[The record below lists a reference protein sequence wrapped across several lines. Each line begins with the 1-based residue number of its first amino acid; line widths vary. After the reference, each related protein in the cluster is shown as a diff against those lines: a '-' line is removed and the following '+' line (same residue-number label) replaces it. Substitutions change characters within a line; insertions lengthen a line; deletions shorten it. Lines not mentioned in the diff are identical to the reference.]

1 MLCMLAM
8 TGLYVR
14 IKSLRSFYMKYL
26 IGISW
31 FILSLLISSVNDII
45 GKYVSANISP
55 LETAFFRFLFGTLS
69 LIPFI
74 FYNGLESIK
83 TSRPLLHFIRGLFLT
98 IAIFLWIKGLSTS
111 QVTTA
116 TIISFTIPI
125 FILILA
131 PIFLGEKVSMKLWV
145 VTIIG
150 LVGIM
155 IILNPS
161 RLSFN
166 INSLLFV
173 VATILFASLD
183 IINKKYI
190 IKESMLSMLFYSS
203 LVTAI
208 LGSLAI
214 FISTATWQ
222 TPKIRDLIYLMLLGF
237 GSNAILY
244 CLLKAFRL
252 VKASSV
258 APFRYLEL
266 LISLGLG
273 YAVFHDLPNYT
284 AYIGASLIIPC
295 SLYITLQHKL

>member
-1 MLCMLAM
+1 METLC
-8 TGLYVR
+8 YHY
-14 IKSLRSFYMKYL
+14 KFCMKYF

-31 FILSLLISSVNDII
+31 FILSLFISSMNDII
-45 GKYVSANISP
+45 GKYVSASISP

-69 LIPFI
+69 LVPFI
-74 FYNGLESIK
+74 LYGGLKSIK
-83 TSRPLLHFIRGLFLT
+83 TSRPNLHFIRGLFLA

-131 PIFLGEKVSMKLWV
+131 PIFLGEKVSLKLWV

-150 LVGIM
+150 LIGI
-155 IILNPS
+155 IITLNPS
-161 RLSFN
+161 DLNFN
-166 INSLLFV
+166 MDSLLFV
-173 VATILFASLD
+173 VATVLFASLD
-183 IINKKYI
+183 IINKKYV

-203 LVTAI
+203 LVTTI
-208 LGSLAI
+208 LGLFPVVI
-214 FISTATWQ
+214 NWRVWQMPKAT
-222 TPKIRDLIYLMLLGF
+222 DLFYLMILGA

-266 LISLGLG
+266 LFSLGLG
-273 YAVFHDLPNYT
+273 YIVFNDLPGYT
-284 AYIGASLIIPC
+284 TYIGALLIIPC
-295 SLYITLQHKL
+295 SLYIVLQQKI

>member
-1 MLCMLAM
+1 
-8 TGLYVR
+8 
-14 IKSLRSFYMKYL
+14 MKYF

-45 GKYVSANISP
+45 GKYISTNISP
-55 LETAFFRFLFGTLS
+55 LETTFFRFLFGTIS

-74 FYNGLESIK
+74 FYSGLRSIK
-83 TSRPLLHFIRGLFLT
+83 TSRPLLHFIRGLFLA

-131 PIFLGEKVSMKLWV
+131 PIFLGEKVSIKLWV

-150 LVGIM
+150 LIGI
-155 IILNPS
+155 IITLNPS
-161 RLSFN
+161 KLSFN
-166 INSLLFV
+166 TNSFLFV
-173 VATILFASLD
+173 IATVLFASLD

-203 LVTAI
+203 LVTTILAFFPIFMNRAI
-208 LGSLAI
+208 
-214 FISTATWQ
+214 WQ
-222 TPKIRDLIYLMLLGF
+222 TPRASDLLYLMVLGV

-244 CLLKAFRL
+244 CLLKAFHL

-266 LISLGLG
+266 LFSLGLG
-273 YAVFHDLPNYT
+273 YVVFNDLPNYT

>member
-1 MLCMLAM
+1 
-8 TGLYVR
+8 
-14 IKSLRSFYMKYL
+14 MKYF

-31 FILSLLISSVNDII
+31 FILSLFISSMNDII
-45 GKYVSANISP
+45 GKYVSASISP

-69 LIPFI
+69 LVPFI
-74 FYNGLESIK
+74 LYGGLKSIK
-83 TSRPLLHFIRGLFLT
+83 TLRPNLHFIRGLFLA

-131 PIFLGEKVSMKLWV
+131 PIFLGEKVSLKLWV
-145 VTIIG
+145 VTIIS
-150 LVGIM
+150 LIGI
-155 IILNPS
+155 IITLNPS
-161 RLSFN
+161 NFN
-166 INSLLFV
+166 FNTDSLLFV
-173 VATILFASLD
+173 VATVLFASLD
-183 IINKKYI
+183 IINKKYV

-203 LVTAI
+203 LVTTI
-208 LGSLAI
+208 LGLFPVVI
-214 FISTATWQ
+214 NWRVWQMPKAT
-222 TPKIRDLIYLMLLGF
+222 DLFYLMILGA

-266 LISLGLG
+266 LFSLGLG
-273 YAVFHDLPNYT
+273 YIVFNDLPGYT
-284 AYIGASLIIPC
+284 TYIGALLIIPC
-295 SLYITLQHKL
+295 SLYIVLQQKI